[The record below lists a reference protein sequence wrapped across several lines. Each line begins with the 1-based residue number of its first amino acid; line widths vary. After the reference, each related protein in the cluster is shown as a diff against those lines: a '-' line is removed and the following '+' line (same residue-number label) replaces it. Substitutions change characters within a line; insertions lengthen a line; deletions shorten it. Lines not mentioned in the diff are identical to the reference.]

1 MVKGTP
7 LLKPS
12 VWFLFWTESQHWP
25 AKVRVCSL
33 HHSPGSN
40 IHRKHFQDKGQFPAL
55 QRNHRHLEIVG
66 IPDSWIWFH
75 LPSNTQIPGDA
86 LTCMLL
92 NKVPHDFLCPLLNY
106 THRKSHCTRGRQP
119 AVCVWESP
127 PYQVR
132 FLHFRYKIPTLSGML
147 NIQRERNNEKY
158 RRSWAL
164 RDSCVSIS
172 ASTALWP
179 QTVGFEL
186 PPHQALWKTEA
197 NRGAVPI
204 GCQPSLCKPLWKLMP
219 GPLGFIL

>member
-1 MVKGTP
+1 MQVYIYMSVCCMVKGTP

-66 IPDSWIWFH
+66 IPDSRIWFH

-132 FLHFRYKIPTLSGML
+132 CLHFRYKIPTLSGISKGRETMK
-147 NIQRERNNEKY
+147 NIGGAGLWGTAVYQLVHQRLSGPKQLVSSYLPIKRFEKQ
-158 RRSWAL
+158 RL
-164 RDSCVSIS
+164 
-172 ASTALWP
+172 
-179 QTVGFEL
+179 
-186 PPHQALWKTEA
+186 TE
-197 NRGAVPI
+197 G
-204 GCQPSLCKPLWKLMP
+204 LFL
-219 GPLGFIL
+219 